1 MWPKALLELV
11 PHIIRLIPQADRY
24 FQGKSAGEES
34 NRRVIDSVTALT
46 EGLRSDLGQ
55 VTASHAGLYRQLNEQ
70 SEKLAAIAAHAHA
83 AKIAAELAD
92 ARVAVLEKRAR
103 IHTTLLAIA
112 ILISLAILA
121 VVLTHR
127 SA

>member
-11 PHIIRLIPQADRY
+11 PHVIRLIPQADRY
-24 FQGKSAGEES
+24 FQNKSAGEES

-70 SEKLAAIAAHAHA
+70 SEKLAAIAADAHA

-103 IHTTLLAIA
+103 IHTNLLAIA
-112 ILISLAILA
+112 ILNSLAILA